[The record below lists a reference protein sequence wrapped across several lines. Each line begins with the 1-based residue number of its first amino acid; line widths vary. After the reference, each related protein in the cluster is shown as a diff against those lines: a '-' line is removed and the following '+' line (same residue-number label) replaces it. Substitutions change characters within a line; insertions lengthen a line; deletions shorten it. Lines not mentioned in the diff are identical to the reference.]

1 MARKPKGRPI
11 NGIVLLDKPGGM
23 TSNQALQRV
32 KRLFDA
38 RKAGHTGSLDPL
50 ATGLLPICFGHAT
63 KISTYLLD
71 ADKRYEVDAAFGAR
85 TDTGDAD
92 GAVVET
98 CESTV
103 SRDALEAA
111 LPAFHGPVDQVP
123 PMYSALKHQ
132 GRRLYEL
139 AREGVNVERPPRRIT
154 IHGLTCDGVD
164 GDRATMS
171 VHCSKGTYVRTLVE
185 DVARSMGSLAH
196 VARLRRTGVGP
207 FTGKTMWT
215 LDALTQRAEAGGLPG
230 LDELLLPVDSA
241 LQSWPSVSLSADA
254 AHFFAN
260 GQPVQATGAPAD
272 VLVRAYGASGQFLG
286 IGQVTGDGRLG
297 PKRLFR

>member
-1 MARKPKGRPI
+1 
-11 NGIVLLDKPGGM
+11 
-23 TSNQALQRV
+23 QALQRV

-71 ADKRYEVDAAFGAR
+71 ADKRYEVDAAFGAQ

-92 GAVVET
+92 GAVIKT
-98 CESTV
+98 CEPAL

-111 LPAFHGPVDQVP
+111 LPSFHGPVDQVP

-139 AREGVNVERPPRRIT
+139 AREGVSVERPARRIT
-154 IHGLTCDGVD
+154 IHSLTCEGVD
-164 GDRATMS
+164 GHKATLT
-171 VHCSKGTYVRTLVE
+171 VQCSKGTYVRTLVE
-185 DVARSMGSLAH
+185 DVAASMGSLAH

-215 LDALTQRAEAGGLPG
+215 LEALTERAEAAGIPG
-230 LDELLLPVDSA
+230 LDELLLPVDAA
-241 LQSWPSVSLSADA
+241 LEAWPSVSLTADA

-260 GQPVQATGAPAD
+260 GQPVQAPGAPAD
-272 VLVRAYGASGQFLG
+272 VLIRTYGGSGQFLG